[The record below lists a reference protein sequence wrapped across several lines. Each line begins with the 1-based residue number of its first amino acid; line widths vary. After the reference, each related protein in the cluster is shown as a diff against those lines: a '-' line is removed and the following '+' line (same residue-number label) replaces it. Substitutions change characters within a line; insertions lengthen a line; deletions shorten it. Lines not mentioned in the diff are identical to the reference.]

1 MYQNIYFDM
10 KTRKVHIWDDE
21 KGYYAIPYKRYAYV
35 RDRNGSHVS
44 LYGDKLRKVFK
55 FDAETPNLF
64 ESDVP
69 PETRVLV
76 DQYTDS
82 EELSANHNIMM
93 IDIEVEV
100 TEGFPMPE
108 DANNKI
114 TSIAVYDSNS
124 DKYYAFVLDE
134 KAKLTLQSKDNVVIE
149 SFDTEF
155 SLLQRFLVKYLE
167 FKPTIITGWNIDTFD
182 MPYLYNRICKVAGKN
197 VGDMLSP
204 IQIVQWNK
212 HRKRY
217 LFAGVSC
224 LDYLGLYKLF
234 TYTQL
239 SSYRLDAVAEHELS
253 ENKIEYTGT
262 LNDLYE
268 NNIDKFVEYNIHD
281 VRLVKRMHDKLDFI
295 DMARGVCHVGHVPYE
310 DVYFSSRYL
319 EGAIL
324 VYLKN
329 LGVVAP
335 NKPSKPNMSSGDKFA
350 GAYVQSPQR
359 GKHDWVFDLDITSM
373 YPSVIMSL
381 NISPE
386 TKIGKLSGW
395 DAEEFLKGTPKTYTL
410 ESNEKEMG
418 KLTETEL
425 KDFFDKNEVSVS
437 SNGVLY
443 RSDKQGLIPALL
455 AKWFDTRVEYRKLM
469 KKFGDAGDNDKYTYF
484 KSRQLIQ
491 KVVLNSLYGVLG
503 LPVFRFYDLDNAEA
517 TTLTGQELIKFT
529 KKIGNHF
536 YNKELGND
544 KDYCIYID
552 TDSVFYSALPLV
564 KKRFPTMDFDS
575 ETMMSKRILDVADE
589 MQVFLNKSY
598 DYFAKNFLNLD
609 KHRFEIKQELIA
621 KSGLFIVKKRYGM
634 KIIND
639 NGVKVNKLHVKGL
652 DLVRS
657 NFPKAMGKLLKDV
670 LEDILATVPKDKID
684 ERIINF
690 KESMK
695 LVDFDKIAMP
705 TGVKNLK
712 KYSAGKN
719 GNFTQFAK
727 GAPAHVKAAITYN
740 NLLDHFG
747 VGGKYEKIS
756 NSEKIRWVY
765 LKQNELG
772 LESCGYKGY
781 EDPPQI
787 IDFVKRNINY
797 KKMYAQMLEKKIMM
811 FYDTLK
817 WDEPVNKKTS
827 IERFF

>member
-21 KGYYAIPYKRYAYV
+21 KGYYVMPYKRYAYV
-35 RDRNGSHVS
+35 KDRNGSHVS

-55 FDAETPNLF
+55 FDSDTPNLF

-82 EELSANHNIMM
+82 EELSINHNIMM

-124 DKYYAFVLDE
+124 DTYYAFVLDE
-134 KAKLTLQSKDNVVIE
+134 KKKLTLQSKDNVVIE

-155 SLLQRFLVKYLE
+155 ALLQRFLVKYLE

-182 MPYLYNRICKVAGKN
+182 MPYLYNRVCKVAGKN

-268 NNIDKFVEYNIHD
+268 NNIDKYVEYNIHD

-335 NKPSKPNMSSGDKFA
+335 NKPEKPDMSSGDKFA

-410 ESNEKEMG
+410 ESNGKEMG

-425 KDFFDKNEVSVS
+425 KDFFDKNKVSVS

-443 RSDKQGLIPALL
+443 RSDKQG
-455 AKWFDTRVEYRKLM
+455 
-469 KKFGDAGDNDKYTYF
+469 
-484 KSRQLIQ
+484 
-491 KVVLNSLYGVLG
+491 
-503 LPVFRFYDLDNAEA
+503 
-517 TTLTGQELIKFT
+517 
-529 KKIGNHF
+529 
-536 YNKELGND
+536 
-544 KDYCIYID
+544 
-552 TDSVFYSALPLV
+552 
-564 KKRFPTMDFDS
+564 
-575 ETMMSKRILDVADE
+575 
-589 MQVFLNKSY
+589 
-598 DYFAKNFLNLD
+598 
-609 KHRFEIKQELIA
+609 
-621 KSGLFIVKKRYGM
+621 
-634 KIIND
+634 
-639 NGVKVNKLHVKGL
+639 
-652 DLVRS
+652 
-657 NFPKAMGKLLKDV
+657 
-670 LEDILATVPKDKID
+670 
-684 ERIINF
+684 
-690 KESMK
+690 
-695 LVDFDKIAMP
+695 
-705 TGVKNLK
+705 
-712 KYSAGKN
+712 
-719 GNFTQFAK
+719 
-727 GAPAHVKAAITYN
+727 
-740 NLLDHFG
+740 
-747 VGGKYEKIS
+747 
-756 NSEKIRWVY
+756 
-765 LKQNELG
+765 
-772 LESCGYKGY
+772 
-781 EDPPQI
+781 
-787 IDFVKRNINY
+787 
-797 KKMYAQMLEKKIMM
+797 
-811 FYDTLK
+811 
-817 WDEPVNKKTS
+817 
-827 IERFF
+827 